1 MNIKKTIIA
10 AFMALSATVFASG
23 LYFVSG
29 GDFRP
34 CNFKYALRTTE
45 PNQTLTITPNKV
57 FPLSNFGNPEYAG
70 EWSVKTMGEEFLFG
84 KYDTIP
90 DGSSL
95 GGSGVQVEPLEY
107 TFPAP
112 GIHNVKIYD
121 ELGNIF
127 VMNFHDNPNLVSVYI
142 DWSSQKSVD
151 KYSGY
156 FSSLINNCA
165 NLKKIQIKFPYN
177 GTEKIVMPWNSFN
190 NLPNMEE
197 CVLTGTER
205 FYSMNGCFQYNSA
218 TNAMYFPNVTNIQNG
233 CFQNSPRVSY
243 VSIPN
248 VERIQ
253 GQALNAARDA
263 ANAPISNTEFM
274 ENNWGLKALRIGDRL
289 KYIGQNSFWRQLNLT
304 TIEFV
309 TDEEDWIGT
318 WNANNYLT
326 QFFGVASAIDGVSD
340 TATLTQ
346 LPTSEIQNSTYTELS
361 ARPKPTTLKLVR
373 RNNQ

>member
-1 MNIKKTIIA
+1 MNMKKLITAMAVAIA
-10 AFMALSATVFASG
+10 ATTFAKG
-23 LYFVSG
+23 IYFVSG
-29 GDFRP
+29 GDFRQ
-34 CNFKYALRTTE
+34 CNFKYSIRTTE

-57 FPLSNFGNPEYAG
+57 FPLSNYGNPNYAG
-70 EWSVKTMGEEFLFG
+70 PWSVKTMGEEFLFG

-90 DGSSL
+90 DGSAL

-121 ELGNIF
+121 ELGNIYII
-127 VMNFHDNPNLVSVYI
+127 NFHDNPNLVSVYI

-151 KYSGY
+151 RYSGF

-165 NLKKIQIKFPYN
+165 NLKKVQIKFPYN
-177 GTEKIVMPWNSFN
+177 GTENVVMPWNSFN

-243 VSIPN
+243 ASFPN

-253 GQALNAARDA
+253 GQAFNASRDA
-263 ANAPISNTEFM
+263 ANNPISSTVFIS
-274 ENNWGLKALRIGDRL
+274 NNWGLKALRIGDRL
-289 KYIGQNSFWRQLNLT
+289 KYIGQNSFWRQLNLK

-318 WNANNYLT
+318 WNANTLLQ
-326 QFFGVASAIDGVSD
+326 QFFGKATAIEGKNDEASLERLPYSQIPSSVFTVSVE
-340 TATLTQ
+340 
-346 LPTSEIQNSTYTELS
+346 LP
-361 ARPKPTTLKLVR
+361 APTTLKLVR

>member
-1 MNIKKTIIA
+1 MNMKKLITAMTVAIA
-10 AFMALSATVFASG
+10 ATTFA
-23 LYFVSG
+23 
-29 GDFRP
+29 
-34 CNFKYALRTTE
+34 E

-57 FPLSNFGNPEYAG
+57 FPLSNYGNPGYAG
-70 EWSVKTMGEEFLFG
+70 EWSVKTLGEEFVFG

-90 DGSSL
+90 DGSAL

-107 TFPAP
+107 IFPTP

-121 ELGNIF
+121 ELGNIYII
-127 VMNFHDNPNLVSVYI
+127 NFHDNPNLVSVYI
-142 DWSSQKSVD
+142 NWSSQKSVD
-151 KYSGY
+151 RYSGY

-165 NLKKIQIKFPYN
+165 NLKKVQIKFPYN
-177 GTEKIVMPWNSFN
+177 GTEKIAMPWNSFN
-190 NLPNMEE
+190 NLPNVEE
-197 CVLTGTER
+197 CVVTGAER
-205 FYSMNGCFQYNSA
+205 FCSMNGCFQYNSA

-243 VSIPN
+243 ASFPN

-253 GQALNAARDA
+253 GQAFNAARDA
-263 ANAPISNTEFM
+263 TNVAISNPVFM
-274 ENNWGLKALRIGDRL
+274 ENNWGLKVLRIGDKL
-289 KYIGQNSFWRQLNLT
+289 KYIGTNSFWRQLNLT

>member
-1 MNIKKTIIA
+1 MIA
-10 AFMALSATVFASG
+10 TMAVCAGTFAKG
-23 LYFVSG
+23 IYFVSG

-34 CNFKYALRTTE
+34 CNFKYTLRTTE
-45 PNQTLTITPNKV
+45 PNQTMTLTPNKV
-57 FPLSNFGNPEYAG
+57 FPLSNYGNPEYAG
-70 EWSVKTMGEEFLFG
+70 EWSVKTMGEEFVFG

-107 TFPAP
+107 TFPTP

-127 VMNFHDNPNLVSVYI
+127 ILNFHDNPNLVSVYI

-151 KYSGY
+151 RYSGY
-156 FSSLINNCA
+156 FSSLINSCA
-165 NLKKIQIKFPYN
+165 NLKKVQIKFPYN
-177 GTEKIVMPWNSFN
+177 GTENVAMPWHSFN
-190 NLPNMEE
+190 NLPNVDE
-197 CVLTGTER
+197 CVVTGAER

-218 TNAMYFPNVTNIQNG
+218 TNAMYFPNVTNLQNG

-248 VERIQ
+248 VETIQ
-253 GQALNAARDA
+253 GQAFNASRDA
-263 ANAPISNTEFM
+263 ENNPISSDMFIS
-274 ENNWGLKALRIGDRL
+274 NNWGLKALRIGDRVR
-289 KYIGQNSFWRQLNLT
+289 YIGANSFWRQLNLT

-309 TDEEDWIGT
+309 TDEEDWIGK
-318 WNANNYLT
+318 WNASYYFR

-346 LPTSEIQNSTYTELS
+346 LPTSEIQNSTYSELS
-361 ARPKPTTLKLVR
+361 ARPTPTTLKLVR